1 MAKDKAKKAA
11 SDPEAKA
18 SGRKRK
24 KAEDP
29 AAKDETE
36 AEAEPAG
43 DPVADADPAEEAVEA
58 KRRKGSDAKE
68 AAEQAAE
75 QAEDDPSDVPKP
87 ASGEGAPLS
96 EKKKKGKAKPK
107 SETHARVANDAPIVK
122 VPSSKE
128 RLSEL
133 KSSLEDGMKELEEG
147 RALVAAGEAELAEL
161 EAKMF
166 EARNKISQQEAH
178 NNRASRRLKQTAKSL
193 QEQAVNTDML
203 KATLVTLVVR
213 KAAKSKEPLLAD
225 VAATCVA
232 ILADWKAVVARDP
245 GTADEPNREKEK
257 EAEKKA
263 ETESRPG
270 LASAADTTPTVPDPQ
285 DTEMKEAK
293 GSDVL
298 TETPTE
304 RDTSGHNPT
313 LSVQTKEIVP
323 GKTAPHDPT
332 RAKVVGW
339 LSGRVSLPAA
349 RALEL
354 EIFQAAATCGDE
366 YKRCFKAAA
375 DLVARG
381 NVPEGFVR
389 KVVASWEP

>member
-1 MAKDKAKKAA
+1 
-11 SDPEAKA
+11 
-18 SGRKRK
+18 
-24 KAEDP
+24 
-29 AAKDETE
+29 
-36 AEAEPAG
+36 
-43 DPVADADPAEEAVEA
+43 
-58 KRRKGSDAKE
+58 
-68 AAEQAAE
+68 
-75 QAEDDPSDVPKP
+75 
-87 ASGEGAPLS
+87 
-96 EKKKKGKAKPK
+96 
-107 SETHARVANDAPIVK
+107 
-122 VPSSKE
+122 
-128 RLSEL
+128 
-133 KSSLEDGMKELEEG
+133 
-147 RALVAAGEAELAEL
+147 
-161 EAKMF
+161 
-166 EARNKISQQEAH
+166 
-178 NNRASRRLKQTAKSL
+178 
-193 QEQAVNTDML
+193 ML

-225 VAATCVA
+225 VAATCGA

-245 GTADEPNREKEK
+245 GTADAPGEKEK

-270 LASAADTTPTVPDPQ
+270 LASNADTTPTVPAK

-293 GSDVL
+293 DTDVL

-304 RDTSGHNPT
+304 RDTSGNNPS
-313 LSVQTKEIVP
+313 LSVQTIVP
-323 GKTAPHDPT
+323 WKTAPHDPT
-332 RAKVVGW
+332 RARVVGW

>member
-18 SGRKRK
+18 PGRKRK

-29 AAKDETE
+29 GAKDETE

-68 AAEQAAE
+68 VAEQAAE

-87 ASGEGAPLS
+87 ASGEGAPPS

-225 VAATCVA
+225 VAATCGA

-245 GTADEPNREKEK
+245 GTADAPGEKEK

-270 LASAADTTPTVPDPQ
+270 LASNADTTPTVPAK

-293 GSDVL
+293 DTDVL

-304 RDTSGHNPT
+304 RDTSGNNPS
-313 LSVQTKEIVP
+313 LSVQTIVP

-332 RAKVVGW
+332 RARVVGW

>member
-87 ASGEGAPLS
+87 ASGEGAPPS

-225 VAATCVA
+225 VAATCGA

-245 GTADEPNREKEK
+245 GTADAPGEKEK
-257 EAEKKA
+257 EKEKEA

-270 LASAADTTPTVPDPQ
+270 LASDADTAPTVPAK

-304 RDTSGHNPT
+304 RDTSGNNPS
-313 LSVQTKEIVP
+313 LSVQTIVP

-332 RAKVVGW
+332 RARVVGW

>member
-24 KAEDP
+24 KTEDP

-75 QAEDDPSDVPKP
+75 QAEDDPSDVPIP
-87 ASGEGAPLS
+87 ASVEGAPPS

-107 SETHARVANDAPIVK
+107 SETHVRPANDAPIVK

-133 KSSLEDGMKELEEG
+133 KAALEDGMKELEEG

-213 KAAKSKEPLLAD
+213 KAAKSKEPLLAE
-225 VAATCVA
+225 VAATCGA

-245 GTADEPNREKEK
+245 GAADVAPGEK
-257 EAEKKA
+257 EAAERAA
-263 ETESRPG
+263 ETASER
-270 LASAADTTPTVPDPQ
+270 LATDTSADVPPTEAK

-293 GSDVL
+293 DTDVL
-298 TETPTE
+298 PPNETG
-304 RDTSGHNPT
+304 DNSNPPSS
-313 LSVQTKEIVP
+313 SVPAIVP

-332 RAKVVGW
+332 RARVVGW

>member
-68 AAEQAAE
+68 VAEQAAE

-87 ASGEGAPLS
+87 ASGEGAPPS

-133 KSSLEDGMKELEEG
+133 KSALEDGMKELEEG

-225 VAATCVA
+225 VAATCGA

-245 GTADEPNREKEK
+245 GTADAPGEKEK
-257 EAEKKA
+257 EAQKKA

-270 LASAADTTPTVPDPQ
+270 LASNADTTPTVPAK

-293 GSDVL
+293 DTDVL

-304 RDTSGHNPT
+304 RDTSGNNPS
-313 LSVQTKEIVP
+313 LSVQTIVP

-332 RAKVVGW
+332 RARVVGW

>member
-68 AAEQAAE
+68 VAEQAAE

-87 ASGEGAPLS
+87 ASGEGAPPS

-128 RLSEL
+128 RISEL
-133 KSSLEDGMKELEEG
+133 KSALEDGMKELEEG

-225 VAATCVA
+225 VAATCGA

-245 GTADEPNREKEK
+245 GTADAPGEKEK

-270 LASAADTTPTVPDPQ
+270 LASNADTTPTVPAK

-293 GSDVL
+293 DTDVL

-304 RDTSGHNPT
+304 RDTSGNNPS
-313 LSVQTKEIVP
+313 LSVQTIVP

-332 RAKVVGW
+332 RARVVGW

-366 YKRCFKAAA
+366 YNRCFKAAA

>member
-225 VAATCVA
+225 VAATCGA

-245 GTADEPNREKEK
+245 GTADAPGEKEK

-270 LASAADTTPTVPDPQ
+270 LASNADTTPIAPAK
-285 DTEMKEAK
+285 DTEMKEA
-293 GSDVL
+293 SNADVL

-304 RDTSGHNPT
+304 RDTSGNNPS
-313 LSVQTKEIVP
+313 LSVQTIVP

-332 RAKVVGW
+332 RARVVGW

>member
-68 AAEQAAE
+68 VAEQAAE

-87 ASGEGAPLS
+87 ASGEGAPPS

-213 KAAKSKEPLLAD
+213 KAAKAKEPLLAD
-225 VAATCVA
+225 VAATCGA

-245 GTADEPNREKEK
+245 GTADAPGEKEK

-270 LASAADTTPTVPDPQ
+270 LASNADTTPTVPAK

-293 GSDVL
+293 DTDVL

-304 RDTSGHNPT
+304 RDTSGNNPS
-313 LSVQTKEIVP
+313 LSVQTIVP

-332 RAKVVGW
+332 RARVVGW

>member
-87 ASGEGAPLS
+87 ASGEGAPPS

-225 VAATCVA
+225 VAATCGA

-245 GTADEPNREKEK
+245 GTADAPGEKEK
-257 EAEKKA
+257 EKEKEA

-270 LASAADTTPTVPDPQ
+270 LASDADTSPTVPAK

-304 RDTSGHNPT
+304 RDTSGNNPS
-313 LSVQTKEIVP
+313 LSVQTIVP

-332 RAKVVGW
+332 RARVVGW

>member
-68 AAEQAAE
+68 VAEQAAE

-87 ASGEGAPLS
+87 ASGEGAPPS

-147 RALVAAGEAELAEL
+147 QTLVAAGEAELAEL

-225 VAATCVA
+225 VAATCGA

-245 GTADEPNREKEK
+245 GAADAPGEKEK

-270 LASAADTTPTVPDPQ
+270 LASNADTAPTVPAK
-285 DTEMKEAK
+285 DTEMKEA
-293 GSDVL
+293 SNADVL

-304 RDTSGHNPT
+304 RDTSGNNPS
-313 LSVQTKEIVP
+313 LSVQTIVP

-332 RAKVVGW
+332 RARVVGW

>member
-29 AAKDETE
+29 PAKDETE
-36 AEAEPAG
+36 EEAEPAG
-43 DPVADADPAEEAVEA
+43 DPVADADPADEPVEA

-68 AAEQAAE
+68 AAEPAR
-75 QAEDDPSDVPKP
+75 DDPSDVAEP
-87 ASGEGAPLS
+87 APGEAATPER
-96 EKKKKGKAKPK
+96 EKKKKGRTPAKPK
-107 SETHARVANDAPIVK
+107 SGERGAKAPADAPDAPIVK

-128 RLSEL
+128 RLGEL
-133 KSSLEDGMKELEEG
+133 KTALEEGMKELEEG
-147 RALVAAGEAELAEL
+147 RALVAAGEAELAAL

-166 EARNKISQQEAH
+166 EARNRISQQEARD
-178 NNRASRRLKQTAKSL
+178 NRASRRLKQTAKAL
-193 QEQAVNTDML
+193 REQAVNTDML

-213 KAAKSKEPLLAD
+213 KAAKSKEPMLQE
-225 VAATCVA
+225 VAATCGA
-232 ILADWKAVVARDP
+232 ILADWKAVVAQDPGAADALLKTGAAPPAETRPPETAAAAARDP
-245 GTADEPNREKEK
+245 ETRDPELVAKELVTKELVTKEETETEKEK
-257 EAEKKA
+257 EKERV
-263 ETESRPG
+263 S
-270 LASAADTTPTVPDPQ
+270 VP
-285 DTEMKEAK
+285 A
-293 GSDVL
+293 
-298 TETPTE
+298 
-304 RDTSGHNPT
+304 
-313 LSVQTKEIVP
+313 IVP

-332 RAKVVGW
+332 RARVVGW
-339 LSGRVSLPAA
+339 LCARVSPAAA

-389 KVVASWEP
+389 KVVAGWEP

>member
-68 AAEQAAE
+68 VAEQAAE

-87 ASGEGAPLS
+87 ASGEGAPPS

-133 KSSLEDGMKELEEG
+133 KSALEDGMKELEEG

-225 VAATCVA
+225 VAATCGA

-245 GTADEPNREKEK
+245 GTADAPGEKEK

-263 ETESRPG
+263 ETESQPG
-270 LASAADTTPTVPDPQ
+270 LASNADTTPIAPAK
-285 DTEMKEAK
+285 DTEMKEA
-293 GSDVL
+293 SNADVL

-304 RDTSGHNPT
+304 RDTSGNNPS
-313 LSVQTKEIVP
+313 LSVQTIVP

-332 RAKVVGW
+332 RARVVGW

>member
-68 AAEQAAE
+68 VAEQAAE

-87 ASGEGAPLS
+87 ASGEGAPPS

-133 KSSLEDGMKELEEG
+133 KSALEDGMKELEEG

-225 VAATCVA
+225 VAATCGA

-245 GTADEPNREKEK
+245 GTADAPGEKEK

-263 ETESRPG
+263 ETESQPG
-270 LASAADTTPTVPDPQ
+270 LASAADTTPIAPAK
-285 DTEMKEAK
+285 DTEMKEA
-293 GSDVL
+293 SNADVL

-304 RDTSGHNPT
+304 RDTSGNNPS
-313 LSVQTKEIVP
+313 LSVQTIVP

-332 RAKVVGW
+332 RARVVGW

>member
-87 ASGEGAPLS
+87 ASGEGAPPS

-225 VAATCVA
+225 VAATCGA

-245 GTADEPNREKEK
+245 GTADAPGEKEK
-257 EAEKKA
+257 EKEKEA

-270 LASAADTTPTVPDPQ
+270 LASDADTAPTVPAK

-304 RDTSGHNPT
+304 RDTSGNNPS
-313 LSVQTKEIVP
+313 LSVQTIVP

>member
-68 AAEQAAE
+68 VAEQAAE

-87 ASGEGAPLS
+87 ASGEGAPPS

-107 SETHARVANDAPIVK
+107 SETHARVANYAPIVK

-225 VAATCVA
+225 VAATCGA

-245 GTADEPNREKEK
+245 GTADAQGEKEK

-270 LASAADTTPTVPDPQ
+270 LASNADTTPTVPAK

-293 GSDVL
+293 DTDVL

-304 RDTSGHNPT
+304 RDTSGNNPS
-313 LSVQTKEIVP
+313 LSVQTIVP

-332 RAKVVGW
+332 RARVVGW